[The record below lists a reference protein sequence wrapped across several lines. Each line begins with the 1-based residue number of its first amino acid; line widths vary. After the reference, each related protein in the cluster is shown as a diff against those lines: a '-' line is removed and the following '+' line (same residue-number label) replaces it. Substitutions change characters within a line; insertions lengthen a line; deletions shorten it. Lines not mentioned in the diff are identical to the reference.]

1 MESAA
6 DACIIRLSDDIAIV
20 QSLDFFTPIV
30 DDPYEF
36 GQIAAAN
43 SLSDLY
49 AVGARPLCA
58 MNIVCFPIK
67 DQSGEVLKEILKGGI
82 DKIHEAGALL
92 AGGHSV
98 EDREPKYG
106 LSVTG
111 TVHPKKFLSNSGARP
126 GDVLILTKPVGTGIL
141 ATAHKAGMLPAETLR
156 HMIEVMKRLNRYA
169 SEAMQKAGA
178 GAATDITG
186 FGLAGHA
193 LEMALASRC
202 RIQIKASRVP
212 VVKEALDFI
221 RMGMIPE
228 GDYSNRNFCRKLVR
242 ISKNV
247 DPDLLV
253 LMFDAQTSG
262 GLLISISPKAID
274 SLLEQLTRHK
284 EEEPAVIGRVVA
296 GEPGVEIL
304 P

>member
-6 DACIIRLSDDIAIV
+6 DACIIRISDELAIV
-20 QSLDFFTPIV
+20 QSLDFFTPVV

-43 SLSDLY
+43 SLSDIY
-49 AVGARPLCA
+49 AVGAKPLCA
-58 MNIVCFPIK
+58 MNIVCFPVK
-67 DQSGEVLKEILKGGI
+67 KRPAKILEKILQGGI

-111 TVHPKKFLSNSGARP
+111 LVHPERFISNSGAMP
-126 GDVLILTKPVGTGIL
+126 GDVLVLTKPVGTGVL
-141 ATAHKAGMLPAETLR
+141 ATAHKAGMLKDDLLQR
-156 HMIEVMKRLNRYA
+156 MISVMKRLNKYA

-178 GAATDITG
+178 HAATDITG

-193 LEMALASRC
+193 LEMAVASGC
-202 RIQIKASRVP
+202 RMEIHASRVP
-212 VVKEALDFI
+212 LFREALDFMK
-221 RMGMIPE
+221 MGMIPE
-228 GDYSNRNFCRKLVR
+228 GDYANRRFCTKLVHV
-242 ISKNV
+242 SGQV
-247 DPDLLV
+247 PQELAE

-262 GLLISISPKAID
+262 GLLISIGPEGLE
-274 SLLEQLTRHK
+274 SLMASLDAAN
-284 EEEPAVIGRVVA
+284 EEFGVVGRVVA
-296 GEPGVEIL
+296 GTPGIEIL